1 MKDRSELDDVTADRL
16 LEGGLAPDDAPPGYQ
31 EVAAALHAAAAFA
44 SDAPTH
50 GSDTAVSAFL
60 NAIPARRTTRMKSMK
75 KWQIAAA
82 ALAGGL
88 TLSTG
93 LAAADVLPSGAQDV
107 ASSALS
113 HVGIHVPGNDDS
125 TTVSTVEQQD
135 QNDDSA
141 TSTTEVEADN
151 AEHPD
156 NHGNDVSAVA
166 HDKSLQGQEHGAA
179 VSNVASNGKSQAGED
194 HGKAGDD
201 HPGTT
206 TVEHPNG
213 DDNPGDTHAGTDT
226 SGSSSSGGSSGS
238 ANSGSGSSNSGTST
252 HSGSGS

>member
-1 MKDRSELDDVTADRL
+1 MTADRL
-16 LEGGLAPDDAPPGYQ
+16 LEGGLAPDDAPQGYQ

-60 NAIPARRTTRMKSMK
+60 DAIPARRTTRMKRMK

-113 HVGIHVPGNDDS
+113 HVGIHVPSNDDN

-135 QNDDSA
+135 QNEDTP

-151 AEHPD
+151 AVHPD
-156 NHGNDVSAVA
+156 NHGGDVSAVA
-166 HDKSLQGQEHGAA
+166 HDKTLQGQEHGAA

-194 HGKAGDD
+194 HGKAADD
-201 HPGTT
+201 HAGTT
-206 TVEHPNG
+206 AVEHPNG
-213 DDNPGDTHAGTDT
+213 DDNPGDTHAGTDSS
-226 SGSSSSGGSSGS
+226 SGSSGSSNSSSSGSGS
-238 ANSGSGSSNSGTST
+238 TNSGTST